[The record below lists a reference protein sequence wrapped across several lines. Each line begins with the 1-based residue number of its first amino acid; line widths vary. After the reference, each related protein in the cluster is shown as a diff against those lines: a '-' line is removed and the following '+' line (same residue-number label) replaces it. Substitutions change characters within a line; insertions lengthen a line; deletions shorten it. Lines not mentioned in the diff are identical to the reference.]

1 MGRLTR
7 ITEGSAT
14 PPEVGHILHRLRLAQ
29 KLTLDE
35 LARASDVSKSVLSQ
49 IERDQTNPTVAT
61 LWRLANALGVRIEDL
76 LRVPGRGNGISVV
89 DEHTTPVLLSSDR
102 RCRIRVLGPI
112 ELAGR
117 LEWYEMRFDPRGALV
132 SEPHEPGTVEHLTV
146 LEGKVEVESGT
157 AHDRAVLST
166 GQTARYRA
174 DQAHAIRN
182 PFDETATVIVV
193 VTSAMHAAPS
203 KSGLSGKSSRGRKS
217 APGGKNA
224 QPRNGARRRPRSS

>member
-1 MGRLTR
+1 MGSSTK

-49 IERDQTNPTVAT
+49 IERDQTNPTVGT

-76 LRVPGRGNGISVV
+76 LRSPGRGDGICVV
-89 DEHTTPVLLSSDR
+89 DEHTTPVLVSSDR
-102 RCRIRVLGPI
+102 RCRIRVLGPV
-112 ELAGR
+112 EMAGR

-157 AHDRAVLST
+157 AHDRAVLAT

-182 PFDETATVIVV
+182 PFDAPAVVIVV
-193 VTSAMHAAPS
+193 VTSAMHATPAT
-203 KSGLSGKSSRGRKS
+203 RAAANRK
-217 APGGKNA
+217 A
-224 QPRNGARRRPRSS
+224 RPRARASR